1 MKLFARQPKV
11 ACPRCKT
18 LHDIN
23 PENIC
28 PVCGTRYKLPPEAL
42 KSADKEQI
50 SLVKGVASSI
60 SSKCSALSQSIKNM
74 KQKTKRLIRLF
85 SSLFAAIILFLVV
98 IIFCFSDKEPLIFNT
113 GKLSN
118 QPLFYY
124 TTDNT
129 LNCLFPNGK
138 NVEIGTGVLREYSS
152 SNDGRNV
159 YLTFSGEFELDH
171 TSYAGPTASNHLLLI
186 ENFEK
191 VRYIY
196 DNPDAIPQILCGG
209 NNEYLY
215 ILNNLG
221 SDSVFCELALIKK
234 DGEPLNISNGV
245 KEVAISPNGHYAL
258 FSIDDNGASKLLK
271 YNTRTGET
279 ENPGI
284 KNATPLSV
292 DNKGEY
298 LIYAKKDSANT
309 MSIVAEKSTSERV
322 EIPVITDTKLCRVI
336 FSQDRRSLAI
346 EYSDR
351 TTFYT
356 CGSDTYSTV
365 LTYNGSVFGYDA
377 DENANYNISTLS
389 EIPEICNT
397 FGQNLLPYYFFDK
410 ERQGVYC
417 IEKDGAKMPVFD
429 RTFEEIKISENGCV
443 AFVSEGILYSGKLSV
458 KSPDLCEIMVLGDMT
473 LRDISSNGKHIY
485 LSDLDGNL
493 FSVRYGKKNDT
504 PVKVFVDPDVIS
516 FSKNGKRLLVVSD
529 RLLSVISGDKVKA
542 ICDGIIPEYTVKID
556 DNFSHII
563 YAKSEYNDGEQTD
576 ELGLYIY
583 KNGKSKLVTK
593 AFKAMLN
600 KESDRIDITASHYTD
615 TKDNEAQSNE
625 EE

>member
-28 PVCGTRYKLPPEAL
+28 PVCGTKYKIPKEVIENAREERISPL
-42 KSADKEQI
+42 KSITDAV
-50 SLVKGVASSI
+50 SLKFSI
-60 SSKCSALSQSIKNM
+60 LLNNLKNM

-85 SSLFAAIILFLVV
+85 SSLFAAIVLFFVV
-98 IIFCFSDKEPLIFNT
+98 IILCFSDKEPLIFNA
-113 GKLSN
+113 GKSSN

-124 TTDNT
+124 TTDDT
-129 LNCLFPNGK
+129 LSCLFPNGK
-138 NVEIGTGVLREYSS
+138 NVEIGTGVLREYVS
-152 SNDGRNV
+152 SNNGKTV

-171 TSYAGPTASNHLLLI
+171 TSYSGPTASNHLLSI

-221 SDSVFCELALIKK
+221 GESDFRELALIKK
-234 DGEPLNISNGV
+234 GDEPLNISQGV
-245 KEVAISPNGHYAL
+245 KEVVISPNGHYAL

-271 YNTRTGET
+271 YDIKTGKT

-322 EIPVITDTKLCRVI
+322 EIPIIPDIPLNKII

-365 LTYNGSVFGYDA
+365 LTYNGSVFGYDI
-377 DENANYNISTLS
+377 DENANYNITTLAGF
-389 EIPEICNT
+389 PEIYNT
-397 FGQNLLPYYFFDK
+397 FGSDLLPYYFFDK

-417 IEKDGAKMPVFD
+417 IDKDGAKMPVFD
-429 RTFEEIKISENGCV
+429 RTFEQIKISQNGYA
-443 AFVSEGILYSGKLSV
+443 AFISEGILYSGKLSV
-458 KSPDLCEIMVLGDMT
+458 KSPDLCQILPVQDMV
-473 LRDISSNGKHIY
+473 LRDISGDGKHIY
-485 LSDLDGNL
+485 LSDSDGNL

-516 FSKNGKRLLVVSD
+516 FSENGKKLLIVSD
-529 RLLSVISGDKVKA
+529 NLLSVISGSKVKTV
-542 ICDGIIPEYTVKID
+542 CDGIIPEYTVKVD
-556 DNFSHII
+556 GNLSHII
-563 YAKSEYNDGEQTD
+563 YAKSEYVNGEKTD

-583 KNGKSKLVTK
+583 KNGKSKLITHN
-593 AFKAMLN
+593 FKSMLN
-600 KESDRIDITASHYTD
+600 KKRDRIDITASYYTD
-615 TKDNEAQSNE
+615 TGIEY
-625 EE
+625 

>member
-18 LHDIN
+18 LHNIN
-23 PENIC
+23 PENTC
-28 PVCGTRYKLPPEAL
+28 PVCGTKYKLPPEA
-42 KSADKEQI
+42 
-50 SLVKGVASSI
+50 VKNVTEERTSSVGNITESI
-60 SSKCSALSQSIKNM
+60 SSKFRLLIQGIKNM

-85 SSLFAAIILFLVV
+85 ASLFAVIVLFLVV
-98 IIFCFSDKEPLIFNT
+98 IILCFSDKEPLIFNAS
-113 GKLSN
+113 KLSN

-124 TTDNT
+124 TTDNN

-138 NVEIGTGVLREYSS
+138 NVEIGTGVLRDYSA
-152 SNDGRNV
+152 SNDGKSV

-171 TSYAGPTASNHLLLI
+171 TSYSGPTASNHLLSI

-196 DNPDAIPQILCGG
+196 DNPDSVPEILCGG

-221 SDSVFCELALIKK
+221 GESDFRELALIKK
-234 DGEPLNISNGV
+234 NDEPLNISNGV
-245 KEVAISPNGHYAL
+245 KEVAISPNGHYVL
-258 FSIDDNGASKLLK
+258 FSIDDNGASKLLT
-271 YNTRTGET
+271 YNTKTGKT

-284 KNATPLSV
+284 KNATPLSI

-298 LIYAKKDSANT
+298 LIYAKKDSTNT
-309 MSIVAEKSTSERV
+309 MSIVAEKTTSERV
-322 EIPVITDTKLCRVI
+322 EIPVITDTSFSRII
-336 FSQDRRSLAI
+336 FSQDRRSLAL

-365 LTYNGSVFGYDA
+365 LTYDGSLFGYNI
-377 DENANYNISTLS
+377 DENADYNIITIT
-389 EIPEICNT
+389 EIPEISGA
-397 FGQNLLPYYFFDK
+397 FGAELLPYYFFDK
-410 ERQGVYC
+410 ERQGIYC
-417 IEKDGAKMPVFD
+417 VEKDGAKMPVFD
-429 RTFEEIKISENGCV
+429 RTFEQVKISENGYA

-458 KSPDLCEIMVLGDMT
+458 KSPDLCEIMQMTDMT
-473 LRDISSNGKHIY
+473 LRDISSDGKHIY

-516 FSKNGKRLLVVSD
+516 FSEDGKKLLIVSD
-529 RLLSVISGDKVKA
+529 GLLSIIKGSKVTTV
-542 ICDGIIPEYTVKID
+542 CDGIVPECTVKVD
-556 DNFSHII
+556 GNLSHFI
-563 YAKSEYNDGEQTD
+563 YAKAQYSYGEKTD

-583 KNGKSKLVTK
+583 KNGNSKLITDN
-593 AFKAMLN
+593 FKSMLN
-600 KESDRIDITASHYTD
+600 KVSDRIDITASYYTD
-615 TKDNEAQSNE
+615 TGIEY
-625 EE
+625 